1 MFFFIQLGGVQKTIH
16 IADVLTMPEGASI
29 AFALVMDDLGK
40 ALELTEKRMLLK
52 SRKPD
57 DQLVVAS

>member
-40 ALELTEKRMLLK
+40 AHKLMEKRMLLK
-52 SRKPD
+52 PRKPG

>member
-1 MFFFIQLGGVQKTIH
+1 
-16 IADVLTMPEGASI
+16 
-29 AFALVMDDLGK
+29 MDDLGK